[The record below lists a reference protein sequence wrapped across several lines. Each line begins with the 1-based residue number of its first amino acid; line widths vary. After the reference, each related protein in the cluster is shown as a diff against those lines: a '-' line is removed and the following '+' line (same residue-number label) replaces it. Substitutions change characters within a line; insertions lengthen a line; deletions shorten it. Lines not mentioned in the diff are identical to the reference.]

1 MLDLIPY
8 FYPTNSYLHLIRYT
22 FFVHTCFLHFLYQ
35 PLASWLLPSQQ
46 VFLFLDT
53 ISYYLYCYI
62 QLGNIFSIVSLC
74 AFFLFV
80 LVDSWCCSWLLHLF
94 WLLQNSIHLL
104 VLFLLNSCCGCLVVR
119 CFFGFRLCLLLLLLL
134 LCICLCLL
142 LCLPYQLLFYT
153 PYSSCF
159 VFIMNN
165 NCLLEQSYWFC

>member
-35 PLASWLLPSQQ
+35 P
-46 VFLFLDT
+46 VDT
-53 ISYYLYCYI
+53 ISYYLYCSISCLAIYF
-62 QLGNIFSIVSLC
+62 QLYLSVLS
-74 AFFLFV
+74 FFCSC
-80 LVDSWCCSWLLHLF
+80 DSWCCSWLLHPF

-119 CFFGFRLCLLLLLLL
+119 CFFGFRLCLLLLLLLLL